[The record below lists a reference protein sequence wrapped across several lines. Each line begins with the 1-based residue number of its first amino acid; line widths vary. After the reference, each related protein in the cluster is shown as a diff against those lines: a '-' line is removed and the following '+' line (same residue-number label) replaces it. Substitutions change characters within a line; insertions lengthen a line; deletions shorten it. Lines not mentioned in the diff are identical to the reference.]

1 MPADDV
7 KRLLKEKPKA
17 KGIAV
22 GGMPLGSPGMEVPG
36 GQQDAYRVVLVGKD
50 GATKTFATH

>member
-1 MPADDV
+1 V

-22 GGMPLGSPGMEVPG
+22 GGMPMGSPGMEMPDGSKQPYKVM
-36 GQQDAYRVVLVGKD
+36 LVGAD
-50 GATKTFATH
+50 GQTKVFASR